1 MAVGKFESTV
11 DSNLWGYRLWGYR
24 SSLTNV
30 CWVNISKDQ
39 NFTDVTVWEQE
50 MLGVEEN
57 G

>member
-11 DSNLWGYRLWGYR
+11 DSNWWGYRLWGYR